1 MYNHLIKIKNSGN
14 QDLILYD
21 VRPDCGCTSP
31 HWEKNAIKKNEE
43 GEILLA
49 LSTYNKKGNF
59 LLSVTIV
66 SNDITNENAMVYL
79 KGFIK

>member
-1 MYNHLIKIKNSGN
+1 LG
-14 QDLILYD
+14 
-21 VRPDCGCTSP
+21 
-31 HWEKNAIKKNEE
+31 KNAIKKNEE

-49 LSTYNKKGNF
+49 LSTYNKKGDF
-59 LLSVTIV
+59 QLSVTIV